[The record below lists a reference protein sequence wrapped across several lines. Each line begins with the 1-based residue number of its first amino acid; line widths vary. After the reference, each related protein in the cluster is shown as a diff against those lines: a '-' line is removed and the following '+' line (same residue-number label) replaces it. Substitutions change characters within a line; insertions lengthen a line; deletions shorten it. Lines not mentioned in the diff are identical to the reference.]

1 VKARRKPVGRASR
14 LAQLGASIAGSY
26 LAYQFQRP
34 FLDDQQSTE
43 RRQALRRKNAKQIR
57 EGLQDL
63 RGPLMKV
70 GQAMSMQTHIFD
82 AAVVEELAGLQM
94 QAPPMHATLMRAQFK
109 GAFGKYPE
117 EVFRSFEPEPFAAAS
132 LGQVHWAVT
141 RQGEEVAVK
150 IQYPAIREAIES
162 DFKMLRT
169 AGFAA
174 RITGH
179 LQPSVVREAERGIL
193 AETDYLQEARNLLF
207 FKEHLAPLTFLR
219 VPKVHPELSCE
230 QVLTMS
236 RVRGLRLQE
245 FLKTSP
251 SQEVRDQIGVGLTQ
265 LFFFQLFRVQALH
278 ADPHPGNYLFN
289 SDGSIG
295 LVDFGCVKYLK
306 PEVIR
311 CYAQFWL
318 REWVHDAALYAE
330 MIRTVFGPKISP
342 NDPRVRLC
350 MDEIRR
356 FYDFYHP
363 LNQAPVTINLADA
376 KFMAGLNQLAKTLL
390 KNKFLSPEFLFL
402 SRTESGMCNLLH
414 TLKSRVATS
423 QIAREWMPPSSYVK
437 KGTPLP
443 GENNTSL
450 PVK

>member
-1 VKARRKPVGRASR
+1 VGLVNSQRHSIGRAVR
-14 LAQLGASIAGSY
+14 LAQMGAGIAGSY
-26 LAYQFQRP
+26 LAYQLQRP
-34 FLDDQQSTE
+34 FLDEEQSSK
-43 RRQALRRKNAKQIR
+43 RRHALHRKQAKQIR
-57 EGLQDL
+57 EDLQDL
-63 RGPLMKV
+63 RGPIMKL

-82 AAVVEELAGLQM
+82 ADVVEELAGLQM
-94 QAPPMHATLMRAQFK
+94 QAPPMHETLMRAQFK
-109 GAFGKYPE
+109 SAFGKYPE

-141 RQGEEVAVK
+141 KGGEEVAVK

-174 RITGH
+174 RLTGH
-179 LQPSVVREAERGIL
+179 LQESVVREAERGIL
-193 AETDYLQEARNLLF
+193 EETDYVREARNIQF
-207 FKEHLAPLTFLR
+207 FKEHLAPLAFMR
-219 VPKVHPELSCE
+219 VPKVHPEFSCE

-245 FLKTSP
+245 FLKTNP
-251 SQEVRDQIGVGLTQ
+251 SQEVRDKIGVGLTH

-289 SDGSIG
+289 HDGSIG

-318 REWVHDAALYAE
+318 REWVHDAAVYAE
-330 MIRTVFGPKISP
+330 MIRVVFGPKVSP
-342 NDPRVRLC
+342 DEPRVRHC
-350 MDEIRR
+350 MNAIRR
-356 FYDFYHP
+356 LYDQYHP
-363 LNQAPVTINLADA
+363 LNQTPVTINLADK
-376 KFMAGLNQLAKTLL
+376 KFMDALNRLAKTLL

-414 TLKSRVATS
+414 TLKARVATS
-423 QIAREWMPPSSYVK
+423 QIVREWMPPVSIMEK
-437 KGTPLP
+437 
-443 GENNTSL
+443 
-450 PVK
+450 

>member
-1 VKARRKPVGRASR
+1 VGLVNARRKPISRAAR
-14 LAQLGASIAGSY
+14 LTRLGASIAGSY

-34 FLDDQQSTE
+34 FLGEQQSSE
-43 RRQALRRKNAKQIR
+43 RWQALRRKSAKQIR
-57 EGLQDL
+57 EDLQDL

-70 GQAMSMQTHIFD
+70 GQALSMQTHIFD
-82 AAVVEELAGLQM
+82 ADVVEELAGLQM
-94 QAPPMHATLMRAQFK
+94 QAPPMHPTLMRAQFK
-109 GAFGKYPE
+109 SALGRYPE

-141 RQGEEVAVK
+141 KRGEEVAVK
-150 IQYPAIREAIES
+150 IQYPAIREAIKS

-174 RITGH
+174 RLTGH
-179 LQPSVVREAERGIL
+179 LQASVVREAERGIL
-193 AETDYLQEARNLLF
+193 EETDYLQEARNLRF
-207 FKEHLAPLTFLR
+207 FAEYLAPLAFVR
-219 VPKVHPELSCE
+219 VPKVHPELSCD

-245 FLKTSP
+245 FLKTNP
-251 SQEVRDQIGVGLTQ
+251 SQEVRDKIGVGLTH

-289 SDGSIG
+289 PDGSIG

-306 PEVIR
+306 PEVVR

-330 MIRTVFGPKISP
+330 MIRVVFGLKISP
-342 NDPRVRLC
+342 DESRVRRC
-350 MDEIRR
+350 MNEIRN
-356 FYDFYHP
+356 FYDQYHP
-363 LNQAPVTINLADA
+363 LSQAPVTINLADA
-376 KFMAGLNQLAKTLL
+376 KFMEGLNQLAKVLL

-423 QIAREWMPPSSYVK
+423 QIALEWMPSNSSLK
-437 KGTPLP
+437 KRTPLR
-443 GENNTSL
+443 S
-450 PVK
+450 